1 MVGAL
6 KLLWPLALLAA
17 LPLLVTGCG
26 NNAGPSADT
35 KFRPVDDDDEPAKS
49 ATKDEIEKSIAE
61 RDTSQDRDAI
71 SVGDQRNS
79 PKPATGKTAA
89 GKPAA
94 GKTGGKTA
102 APPPGGKG
110 TKAASDDPALA
121 GPTGVKVRLVRSL
134 LRALGSEPVG
144 NTQQEQIQNLMEQM
158 HEITVTADEILAV
171 EQAPD
176 EAHDEALLAKFQ
188 VASMML
194 QFNLVKEAK
203 EMLNEAAE
211 GLAGASNP
219 QYATLGRVQL
229 FKIHAMDVLQLQP
242 RDAKEVLTALDTL
255 LEAGGD
261 VDVITREVIPLIM
274 QLERVGY
281 PKEGVAALEKIGDHF
296 ADSEESNESLVG
308 KQLQVSAL
316 VGKLRSGEGDAE
328 KIGEDILTK
337 SKEIL
342 AATESDVGGIGLLH
356 QLARGQEGDA
366 PELSGK
372 LYDLIEE
379 TYAEHSDAD
388 AAKRAQE
395 LVASGRQRLGLPG
408 KPLEISGVLVG
419 GDPFDWS
426 EYQGKVV
433 LVHFWALS
441 NQASLQDLSNMDRL
455 YRQYHERGLEVI
467 GVNLDKDVKQVED
480 LFAVQKLPWP
490 TVTSA
495 QAAQRGSNHPA
506 AKACGVTVESVPYS
520 VLIGADGKVVAAG
533 LQSPLLDEA
542 IVKLLP
548 AAEDPPTDKDAKE
561 EDPAKPDEKPIDDK
575 KPADDDMPK
584 DEKPK
589 EKELPKEDEP
599 AAEEATDEE

>member
-6 KLLWPLALLAA
+6 KSLWPLALLAA

-35 KFRPVDDDDEPAKS
+35 KFRPVDEEDEPAKP
-49 ATKDEIEKSIAE
+49 ATVDEIEKSNAQ
-61 RDTSQDRDAI
+61 RDAALDRDAI
-71 SVGDQRNS
+71 SIGDEPGS
-79 PKPATGKTAA
+79 PKPAKERTTPGKA
-89 GKPAA
+89 PA
-94 GKTGGKTA
+94 GKTSGKKA
-102 APPPGGKG
+102 APPPAGKG
-110 TKAASDDPALA
+110 TKAASDDPAVA
-121 GPTGVKVRLVRSL
+121 GPTGDKVRLVRSL

-158 HEITVTADEILAV
+158 QEITVTADEILAV
-171 EQAPD
+171 EKAPA

-194 QFNLVKEAK
+194 QYNLIKEAK
-203 EMLNEAAE
+203 EMLSEAAE

-274 QLERVGY
+274 QLERLGY

-296 ADSEESNESLVG
+296 AASEKPNESLVG

-316 VGKLRSGEGDAE
+316 VGKLRSGEGDAD
-328 KIGEDILTK
+328 KIGKEILAK

-379 TYAEHSDAD
+379 TYAEHSDS
-388 AAKRAQE
+388 AAAERAKE
-395 LVASGRQRLGLPG
+395 LVADGRQRLGLPG
-408 KPLEISGVLVG
+408 KPLEVTGVLVG
-419 GDPFDWS
+419 GDPFDWT

-455 YRQYHERGLEVI
+455 YRQYHERGLEVV

-490 TVTSA
+490 TVTGA
-495 QAAQRGSNHPA
+495 QAAQRGANHPT
-506 AKACGVTVESVPYS
+506 AKASGVAVESLPYS

-548 AAEDPPTDKDAKE
+548 APEDPPADKDAKE
-561 EDPAKPDEKPIDDK
+561 EDPAKSDEKTTD
-575 KPADDDMPK
+575 

-589 EKELPKEDEP
+589 KENEEKEDEQPKEDEP
-599 AAEEATDEE
+599 PPDKSNIKE